1 MQKITMQKITIPNL
15 LNNIIA
21 FQTTA
26 NFGDVKSKNLN
37 QNLLQLINKPN
48 CKICFVNQIHGDT
61 IFEINAENINKIT
74 PNFLPTADAIFTNQ
88 NNIACC
94 IMTADCLPILLFD
107 SNAKFIAA
115 LHCGWK
121 SLHKNIIS
129 KTLQKFFANNIFATD
144 IFVWLG
150 ACIQQCC
157 FEVGEDVFNAFI
169 NNNSENTNAFLPIK
183 QNDINNKKY
192 LANLQQLAT
201 NELLANNILPT
212 NIFKTDD
219 CTFCCKNDNNNNA
232 NNYKYF
238 SYRRDKGITGRMAT
252 VIVKI

>member
-1 MQKITMQKITIPNL
+1 MQKITIPNL
-15 LNNIIA
+15 LHNIIA

-26 NFGDVKSKNLN
+26 NFGDVKSNNSRKNLPE
-37 QNLLQLINKPN
+37 LITKQN

-61 IFEINAENINKIT
+61 ILAINAENINNINSDF
-74 PNFLPTADAIFTNQ
+74 PPTADAIFTNQ

-94 IMTADCLPILLFD
+94 IMTADCLPVLLFD
-107 SNAKFIAA
+107 NNAKFIAA

-129 KTLQKFFANNIFATD
+129 KTLQKFFANNIAAND

-157 FEVGEDVFNAFI
+157 FEVGDDVFDAFI
-169 NNNSENTNAFLPIK
+169 SNNSINTNAFLPIK
-183 QNDINNKKY
+183 NNTKY
-192 LANLQQLAT
+192 LANLQQLAK

-212 NIFKTDD
+212 NIYQNND
-219 CTFCCKNDNNNNA
+219 CTFCCKDN

-252 VIVKI
+252 VILKF